1 MERAGWPDI
10 RLDERMA
17 AIEQTFERIDHSLR
31 DLAEEMRAM
40 RSDLGEEMRA
50 MRSDLGEEMR
60 AMRADL
66 GEEMRAMRTDFTTDV
81 RAINQR
87 LTQIG
92 FGLAGILAAGLITLV
107 ATQL

>member
-60 AMRADL
+60 AMR
-66 GEEMRAMRTDFTTDV
+66 TDFSTDV

-92 FGLAGILAAGLITLV
+92 LGLAGILAAGLITLV

>member
-1 MERAGWPDI
+1 MERAEWPDV

-17 AIEQTFERIDHSLR
+17 AIEHTFERIDHSLSDLR
-31 DLAEEMRAM
+31 DEMRAM

-50 MRSDLGEEMR
+50 MRSD
-60 AMRADL
+60 
-66 GEEMRAMRTDFTTDV
+66 FTAEF
-81 RAINQR
+81 RAIHHR

-92 FGLAGILAAGLITLV
+92 FGLAGILAAGLITLI

>member
-40 RSDLGEEMRA
+40 RSDL
-50 MRSDLGEEMR
+50 SN
-60 AMRADL
+60 
-66 GEEMRAMRTDFTTDV
+66 EMRAMRTDFTADV

>member
-17 AIEQTFERIDHSLR
+17 AIEHTFERIDHSLR
-31 DLAEEMRAM
+31 DLGDEMRAM
-40 RSDLGEEMRA
+40 RSDLTSE
-50 MRSDLGEEMR
+50 
-60 AMRADL
+60 
-66 GEEMRAMRTDFTTDV
+66 V
-81 RAINQR
+81 RAINHR

-92 FGLAGILAAGLITLV
+92 FGLAGILVAGLITLV

>member
-1 MERAGWPDI
+1 MERAEWPDV

-17 AIEQTFERIDHSLR
+17 AIEHTFDRIDSSLR
-31 DLAEEMRAM
+31 DLGDEMRAM
-40 RSDLGEEMRA
+40 RSDLTAE
-50 MRSDLGEEMR
+50 
-60 AMRADL
+60 
-66 GEEMRAMRTDFTTDV
+66 V
-81 RAINQR
+81 RAIHHR

>member
-1 MERAGWPDI
+1 
-10 RLDERMA
+10 MA

-40 RSDLGEEMRA
+40 RSDLAEEMRA
-50 MRSDLGEEMR
+50 MRSDLS
-60 AMRADL
+60 D
-66 GEEMRAMRTDFTTDV
+66 EMRAMRTDFTADV

-92 FGLAGILAAGLITLV
+92 FGLAGILAAGLLTLV

>member
-10 RLDERMA
+10 RIDERMA

-40 RSDLGEEMRA
+40 RSDLAEEMRA
-50 MRSDLGEEMR
+50 MRSDLG
-60 AMRADL
+60 D
-66 GEEMRAMRTDFTTDV
+66 EMRAMRTDFTADV

>member
-10 RLDERMA
+10 RLNERMA

-40 RSDLGEEMRA
+40 RSDLAEEMRA
-50 MRSDLGEEMR
+50 MRSDLS
-60 AMRADL
+60 D
-66 GEEMRAMRTDFTTDV
+66 EMRAMRTDFTADV

-92 FGLAGILAAGLITLV
+92 FGLAGILAAGLLTLV

>member
-17 AIEQTFERIDHSLR
+17 AIEQTFQRIDHSLR
-31 DLAEEMRAM
+31 DLGDEMRAM
-40 RSDLGEEMRA
+40 RSDLTSEI
-50 MRSDLGEEMR
+50 
-60 AMRADL
+60 
-66 GEEMRAMRTDFTTDV
+66 
-81 RAINQR
+81 RAINHR

>member
-60 AMRADL
+60 AMR
-66 GEEMRAMRTDFTTDV
+66 TDFTTDV

>member
-31 DLAEEMRAM
+31 DLVEEMRAM

-50 MRSDLGEEMR
+50 MRS
-60 AMRADL
+60 DL

>member
-1 MERAGWPDI
+1 
-10 RLDERMA
+10 MA
-17 AIEQTFERIDHSLR
+17 AIKQTFERIDHSLR

-40 RSDLGEEMRA
+40 RSDLAEEMRA
-50 MRSDLGEEMR
+50 MRSDLS
-60 AMRADL
+60 D
-66 GEEMRAMRTDFTTDV
+66 EMRAMRTDFTADV

-92 FGLAGILAAGLITLV
+92 FGLAGILAAGLLTLV